1 MAESAALAH
10 YLLVGMM
17 GAGKTTTGRRLAER
31 LDWAY
36 VDSDAQVEAMTGRGV
51 AQLFAEEGEAFFR
64 AAETQVLE
72 EALASDRPQV
82 VSVAGGA
89 VLEAPNRELI
99 VRSGT
104 VVWLRA
110 RPDTLAARIGD
121 GLGRPLLGDDPPAA
135 IIRLDAVRR
144 PLYES
149 VAAMIVD
156 VDERSPDEVVDVIL
170 AARQRRD
177 GGREVDGAA
186 QEAGRA

>member
-1 MAESAALAH
+1 MPESAALAH